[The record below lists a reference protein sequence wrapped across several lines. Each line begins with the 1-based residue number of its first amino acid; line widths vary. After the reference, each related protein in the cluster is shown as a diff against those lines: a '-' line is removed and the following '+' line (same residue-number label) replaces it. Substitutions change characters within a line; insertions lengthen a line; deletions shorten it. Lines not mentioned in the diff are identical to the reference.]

1 MHMTLIDDQLMGADG
16 LHCGYEQENALMP
29 NWLHLPVGYHGR
41 ASSVV
46 VDGTPVRRPC
56 GQTVPDD
63 SMLGCVGWVHRLH
76 IYVSVKVYI

>member
-1 MHMTLIDDQLMGADG
+1 MYTGWLPGTYKRALLVDVRSQKLLSIM
-16 LHCGYEQENALMP
+16 QENALMP

-56 GQTVPDD
+56 GQTTPDE
-63 SMLGCVGWVHRLH
+63 
-76 IYVSVKVYI
+76 SVYH

>member
-1 MHMTLIDDQLMGADG
+1 
-16 LHCGYEQENALMP
+16 MP

-56 GQTVPDD
+56 GQTTPDE
-63 SMLGCVGWVHRLH
+63 SMWGL
-76 IYVSVKVYI
+76 SV